1 MSLPLPTTPAQEI
14 YQDLRS
20 RGVTLW
26 RGESGNLKFKPKS
39 LVRDEDIEAL
49 KRHKPEL
56 LQIISNLAGDG
67 ISSPASP
74 RPLDAKN
81 ADNYGD
87 SGEAYR
93 GTASDKR
100 RPPIPNAV
108 PPSILEARNR
118 RRERASELGL
128 VAKWSNHFGYIS
140 VHDPETGE
148 WHDLPMKEAPDWAR
162 SEAFRRKDLKKA
174 GKEWMITRS
183 DMEEMITQ
191 EQRYSGFRTKAQTA
205 GGLVY
210 EDYIDDPEGGGA

>member
-1 MSLPLPTTPAQEI
+1 
-14 YQDLRS
+14 
-20 RGVTLW
+20 
-26 RGESGNLKFKPKS
+26 
-39 LVRDEDIEAL
+39 
-49 KRHKPEL
+49 
-56 LQIISNLAGDG
+56 
-67 ISSPASP
+67 
-74 RPLDAKN
+74 
-81 ADNYGD
+81 
-87 SGEAYR
+87 
-93 GTASDKR
+93 
-100 RPPIPNAV
+100 
-108 PPSILEARNR
+108 
-118 RRERASELGL
+118 L

-162 SEAFRRKDLKKA
+162 SEAFKRKDLKKA